1 MVLPLQCAQ
10 RLLLVS
16 EQPQPSPVEALT
28 HRADHALKDAG
39 KFDNLIRDYQV
50 INNFPFRAQVNFKT
64 FFYEVK

>member
-1 MVLPLQCAQ
+1 M
-10 RLLLVS
+10 S

-28 HRADHALKDAG
+28 HRVEHALKDAG

-64 FFYEVK
+64 FIYEVK